1 MYCIHCTLSTTQHSG
16 ECEDQRTYPTH
27 SNWWHAW
34 DNKLICALE
43 ASKFSGLG
51 MISQEIWT
59 ENANLGSI
67 LQLSLDV
74 HLCVQTSS
82 LTAKFG
88 IKQTCKHDKY

>member
-1 MYCIHCTLSTTQHSG
+1 MHGTI
-16 ECEDQRTYPTH
+16 
-27 SNWWHAW
+27 
-34 DNKLICALE
+34 NKLICALE

-67 LQLSLDV
+67 IQLSLDV

-88 IKQTCKHDKY
+88 IKQTCKHANMTNIDGMFQHQMETIANCM